1 MNELIKFPNLQYV
14 LQEYIKEVKREYEN
28 KLLDN
33 DHIASWNLVNN
44 IEIVTHFQGQDYWVG
59 LNLEDY
65 WKYIE
70 YGTRPHFPPPNKI
83 LEWIK
88 IKPVLPYPNKNG
100 KLPTPNQLAY
110 LIGRKISEVGTK
122 GTKDLTESNLTISQ
136 RYEELIKMAIDE
148 DVTNEIDG
156 VLKIIY
162 VN

>member
-1 MNELIKFPNLQYV
+1 MNLEFKHLKNVLTDYAMALQSRYKDNLLKSDRVASGNLINSIHYQ
-14 LQEYIKEVKREYEN
+14 
-28 KLLDN
+28 LD
-33 DHIASWNLVNN
+33 
-44 IEIVTHFQGQDYWVG
+44 FQDTVFTIS

-70 YGTRPHFPPPNKI
+70 YGTKPHFPPVDKI

-122 GTKDLTESNLTISQ
+122 GSQDLEDTLENLNRDYEQLISEALAKDVDE
-136 RYEELIKMAIDE
+136 YIDYIF
-148 DVTNEIDG
+148 TF
-156 VLKIIY
+156 LYKP
-162 VN
+162 

>member
-156 VLKIIY
+156 VLKILY